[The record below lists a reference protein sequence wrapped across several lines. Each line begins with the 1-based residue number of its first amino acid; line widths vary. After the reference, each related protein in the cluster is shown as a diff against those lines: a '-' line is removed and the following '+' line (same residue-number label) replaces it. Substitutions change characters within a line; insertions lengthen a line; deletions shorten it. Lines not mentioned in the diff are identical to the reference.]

1 MTDYTKLVE
10 ALRCGL
16 MGKRPD
22 ACEYRYDERTCW
34 DCPFFF
40 HDEVGH
46 GCTYEEDEDGEV

>member
-1 MTDYTKLVE
+1 MTDYTKLVD

-34 DCPFFF
+34 DYPFFF

-46 GCTYEEDEDGEV
+46 GCTYEEDEDGEA